1 MDAALGREH
10 QGQRVQLRHRAG
22 APPPEHITKGA
33 SNLIEVNLDHVSKQF
48 GNVKGVADVHV
59 RIQPGEFFT
68 FLGPSGCGKT
78 TTLRM
83 IAGFYYPSEGRILFG
98 SNDVTT
104 LPPNK
109 RNTGMV
115 FQNYALFPH
124 MTVFENIAF
133 GLQVRK
139 VAKSDI
145 VQRVERAQKQVHLE
159 GYGSRRIDQLS
170 GGQQQRVAL
179 ARALVIEPQILLL
192 DEPLSNL
199 DAKLREETRIEIK
212 RLQLELGITTIYV
225 THDQAEAM
233 AMSDRIM
240 VMQGGVV
247 QQIGSPEEIYHRPV
261 NRFVAS
267 FIGESN
273 LWEGTVERIEDGEAV
288 IRIAPDLVLTGL
300 IANAS
305 PDCQLE
311 AGKRVTMSI
320 RPESIRES
328 LPGEPTDNV
337 VHGSVVISEFTGVS
351 VNYVSQAAERQL
363 KAMFV
368 NQGHRVRG
376 RGEAISL
383 FIPKESIYFLE

>member
-1 MDAALGREH
+1 MID
-10 QGQRVQLRHRAG
+10 V
-22 APPPEHITKGA
+22 T
-33 SNLIEVNLDHVSKQF
+33 LDHVSKQF
-48 GNVKGVADVHV
+48 GQVKGVEDIH
-59 RIQPGEFFT
+59 IHIKPGEFFT

-83 IAGFYYPSEGRILFG
+83 IAGFYYPSAGRIVFG
-98 SNDVTT
+98 QHNVTN

-139 VAKSDI
+139 VPKPEL
-145 VQRVERAQKQVHLE
+145 VQRVERAQRMVHLE
-159 GYGSRRIDQLS
+159 GYGQRRIDQLS

-199 DAKLREETRIEIK
+199 DAKLREETRLEIK

-247 QQIGSPEEIYHRPV
+247 QQIGSPEEIYNRPL

-273 LWEGTVERIEDGEAV
+273 LWEGTIERIEGDVAFARFG
-288 IRIAPDLVLTGL
+288 PDIVLSGF
-300 IANAS
+300 IHNAS
-305 PDCQLE
+305 PECKLE
-311 AGKRVTMSI
+311 IGSRITVSI
-320 RPESIRES
+320 RPESVMEAQPS
-328 LPGEPTDNV
+328 EPSENNV
-337 VHGSVVISEFTGVS
+337 VRGTVTISEFTGVS
-351 VNYVSQAAERQL
+351 VNYLTQIGEASL

-368 NQGHRVRG
+368 NIGHRVRQ
-376 RGEAISL
+376 RGEEI
-383 FIPKESIYFLE
+383 FFHIPQSSIYFLG

>member
-1 MDAALGREH
+1 VID
-10 QGQRVQLRHRAG
+10 V
-22 APPPEHITKGA
+22 T
-33 SNLIEVNLDHVSKQF
+33 LDHVSKQF
-48 GNVKGVADVHV
+48 GKVNGVSDVH
-59 RIQPGEFFT
+59 IQIKPGEFFT

-78 TTLRM
+78 TSLRM
-83 IAGFYYPSEGRILFG
+83 IAGFYFPSAGRILFG
-98 SNDVTT
+98 NKDVTN

-124 MTVFENIAF
+124 LTVFENIAF

-139 VAKSDI
+139 VPKPEMI
-145 VQRVERAQKQVHLE
+145 QRVERAQKQVHLE
-159 GYGSRRIDQLS
+159 GYENRRIDQLS

-199 DAKLREETRIEIK
+199 DAKLREETRFEIK

-233 AMSDRIM
+233 SMSDRIM
-240 VMQGGVV
+240 VMESGVV
-247 QQIGSPEEIYHRPV
+247 QQIGSPEQIYNKPV

-273 LWEGTVERIEDGEAV
+273 LWEGIVERFEGQEV
-288 IRIAPDLVLTGL
+288 LVRFAPDLLLRGL
-300 IANAS
+300 IDHAS
-305 PDCQLE
+305 PLCTIQE
-311 AGKRVTMSI
+311 GARITASI
-320 RPESIRES
+320 RPESVIEVRS
-328 LPGEPTDNV
+328 GEQQETNV
-337 VHGSVVISEFTGVS
+337 VKGKVLISEFTGVS
-351 VNYVSQAAERQL
+351 VNYVTQIGTVQL

-368 NQGHRVRG
+368 NQGHQVRQG
-376 RGEAISL
+376 GEEIS
-383 FIPKESIYFLE
+383 FYIPKESIYFLE

>member
-1 MDAALGREH
+1 
-10 QGQRVQLRHRAG
+10 
-22 APPPEHITKGA
+22 
-33 SNLIEVNLDHVSKQF
+33 LIDVTLDHVSKQF
-48 GNVKGVADVHV
+48 GNVKGVADVH
-59 RIQPGEFFT
+59 IEIKPGEFFT

-83 IAGFYYPSEGRILFG
+83 IAGFYFPSAGRILFG
-98 SNDVTT
+98 NQDVTN

-139 VAKSDI
+139 TSKSEI
-145 VQRVERAQKQVHLE
+145 VQRVERAQKQVHLD
-159 GYGSRRIDQLS
+159 GYGNRRIDQLS

-199 DAKLREETRIEIK
+199 DAKLREETRLEIK

-233 AMSDRIM
+233 SMSDRIM

-247 QQIGSPEEIYHRPV
+247 QQIGTPEQIYNRPV

-273 LWEGTVERIEDGEAV
+273 LWEGTVERIEGEEV
-288 IRIAPDLVLTGL
+288 VVRFAPDLILRGL
-300 IANAS
+300 VHHSSTACKLEVGAS
-305 PDCQLE
+305 IT
-311 AGKRVTMSI
+311 ASI
-320 RPESIRES
+320 RPESVLEVRSEE
-328 LPGEPTDNV
+328 LQQENV
-337 VHGSVVISEFTGVS
+337 VKGNVTISEFTGIS
-351 VNYVSQAAERQL
+351 VNYMTQIGTMQL

-368 NQGHRVRG
+368 NQGHRIRQ
-376 RGEAISL
+376 RGEEIAF
-383 FIPKESIYFLE
+383 FIPKESIYFVG

>member
-1 MDAALGREH
+1 MVEVALEH
-10 QGQRVQLRHRAG
+10 V
-22 APPPEHITKGA
+22 T
-33 SNLIEVNLDHVSKQF
+33 KQF
-48 GNVKGVADVHV
+48 GKVSGVQNVDI

-83 IAGFYYPSEGRILFG
+83 IAGFYYPTSGRIVFG
-98 SNDVTT
+98 NQDVTT
-104 LPPNK
+104 LPPHK

-124 MTVFENIAF
+124 LTVFENVAF
-133 GLQVRK
+133 GLQVRRRPK
-139 VAKSDI
+139 DERI
-145 VQRVERAQKQVHLE
+145 QRVERALHQVHLQ
-159 GYGSRRIDQLS
+159 GYGNRRIDQLS

-179 ARALVIEPQILLL
+179 ARALVIEPNILLL

-199 DAKLREETRIEIK
+199 DAKLREETRLEIK
-212 RLQLELGITTIYV
+212 RLQVESGITTIYV

-247 QQIGSPEEIYHRPV
+247 QQVGKPEEIYNRPL

-273 LWEGTVERIEDGEAV
+273 LWEGIVERIEGD
-288 IRIAPDLVLTGL
+288 RIYVRVSPDLVLCGSMK
-300 IANAS
+300 NSS
-305 PDCQLE
+305 PHSRFAVGAQT
-311 AGKRVTMSI
+311 TMSI
-320 RPESIRES
+320 RPEAVREAS
-328 LPGEPTDNV
+328 SEFAQSENTFV
-337 VHGSVVISEFTGVS
+337 AKVVIAEFTGVN
-351 VNYVSQAAERQL
+351 VNYLTEAANRPL

-368 NQGHRVRG
+368 NQGHQVRQ
-376 RGEAISL
+376 RDDRLAIH
-383 FIPKESIYFLE
+383 IPGDSIYFLE

>member
-1 MDAALGREH
+1 MID
-10 QGQRVQLRHRAG
+10 V
-22 APPPEHITKGA
+22 T
-33 SNLIEVNLDHVSKQF
+33 LDHVCKQF
-48 GNVKGVADVHV
+48 GTVKGVDDVH
-59 RIQPGEFFT
+59 IHIKPGEFFT

-83 IAGFYYPSEGRILFG
+83 IAGFYYPSSGQIRFG
-98 SNDVTT
+98 SQDVTN

-139 VAKSDI
+139 KSKSEI
-145 VQRVERAQKQVHLE
+145 AEKVERAQKQVHLQ

-199 DAKLREETRIEIK
+199 DAKLREETRLEIK

-247 QQIGSPEEIYHRPV
+247 QQIGNPQEIYNRPQ

-267 FIGESN
+267 FIGETN
-273 LWEGTVERIEDGEAV
+273 LWEGTVERIEGGEV
-288 IRIAPDLVLTGL
+288 YVRIAPDLVVCGL
-300 IANAS
+300 IENAS
-305 PDCQLE
+305 KKSDLKVGSKT
-311 AGKRVTMSI
+311 AVSI
-320 RPESIRES
+320 RPESILEAR
-328 LPGEPTDNV
+328 GEGPDTNNV
-337 VHGSVVISEFTGVS
+337 ITGKVIISEFTGVS
-351 VNYVSQAAERQL
+351 VNYLTQVGPAQL

-368 NQGHRVRG
+368 NQGHRLRERG
-376 RGEAISL
+376 DSIA
-383 FIPKESIYFLE
+383 FYIPKESVYFVE